1 MQTAKGEALRARLV
15 PGRLA
20 RPGAAGAP
28 QSCSLPLLRHLVF
41 VLTAQPRPRVL
52 TSTFSP
58 IFICIPCPWTRRLS
72 CILQALE
79 RSGPGVGRV
88 GAPRTCRGQAAGC
101 GACGPPAAPSPPVTL
116 HLRPPCRLLCDVS
129 FGRCFWCFRRAR
141 GLRETT
147 RSRTHPRCLVT
158 KTRDG
163 NSGVE
168 RTRAQRL
175 PARGRPALD
184 PVTLRPS
191 APEEPRPVTV
201 KRKAKEAPIS
211 FLRLVHASGSGT
223 ECSKF
228 YCSLICLKQFM
239 SYLVTTA

>member
-58 IFICIPCPWTRRLS
+58 IFICIPCPWMRRLS

-101 GACGPPAAPSPPVTL
+101 GACGPPAGSQPARHPPPAPALPSP
-116 HLRPPCRLLCDVS
+116 LRRLLWKMLLVFQTCTGTPRNDTEQDS
-129 FGRCFWCFRRAR
+129 PPLSSHQDPRR
-141 GLRETT
+141 E
-147 RSRTHPRCLVT
+147 
-158 KTRDG
+158 
-163 NSGVE
+163 
-168 RTRAQRL
+168 
-175 PARGRPALD
+175 
-184 PVTLRPS
+184 
-191 APEEPRPVTV
+191 
-201 KRKAKEAPIS
+201 
-211 FLRLVHASGSGT
+211 
-223 ECSKF
+223 
-228 YCSLICLKQFM
+228 
-239 SYLVTTA
+239 